1 MQTRIGKMKHTK
13 FAILLAFL
21 CTLGAGKAAALPA
34 LDFYYVGFANAWTSL
49 DTSTSETVGHHYGWS
64 ISADLRWV
72 AMRIALDRDTLPTAA
87 VSVSIL
93 HGIHGQFIAMA
104 ASNWL
109 EDGSRYRAWSALGLG
124 PELGIGISTSNFI
137 LPWSQTFFVSAG
149 VLGNLANYS
158 QTSLYNAYISWLVK
172 ASWALELSKGLAIS
186 AALPLEYAFR
196 ADGRSIIATLNLGV
210 RYAF

>member
-21 CTLGAGKAAALPA
+21 CILGAGKAAALPT
-34 LDFYYVGFANAWTSL
+34 LDFYAGFTNAWTSL
-49 DTSTSETVGHHYGWS
+49 DTSTSATMGHHYGWS
-64 ISADLRWV
+64 ISADVRWL
-72 AMRIALDRDTLPTAA
+72 ARRIALDRDTPATATA
-87 VSVSIL
+87 SVSIL
-93 HGIHGQFIAMA
+93 HGIHGQFIAMD

-109 EDGSRYRAWSALGLG
+109 DDGSRYRAWSALGLG
-124 PELGIGISTSNFI
+124 LELGIGLSTSNFI
-137 LPWSQTFFVSAG
+137 LPWSQTFFVSTG

-172 ASWALELSKGLAIS
+172 ASWVLELSKGLALS